1 MKPIHPPLC
10 SWSNGLG
17 VLIVGIVT
25 VIVLFITPSF
35 VHAQFNGRSPQG
47 ALSSQHTDLATD
59 HQNLG
64 LDHRQIHQKLE
75 TLLETMKTMTTTTP
89 APLCGAGTDGQRY
102 VLSED
107 GQSVCDKT
115 TGHHWEQSPSTLTF
129 NQENARAHCASLG
142 GGYRLPGIKE
152 LATVIDYSVGD
163 QAALLNAGP
172 FFSGLVFADYW
183 TATPYAPMTPIVYWA
198 INFRNGD
205 FKIAH
210 NSSSFL
216 AWCVR

>member
-17 VLIVGIVT
+17 VLIVGIGT

-35 VHAQFNGRSPQG
+35 VHAHINGQSPQG

-59 HQNLG
+59 HQDLG
-64 LDHRQIHQKLE
+64 RDHREIRDKLD
-75 TLLETMKTMTTTTP
+75 TLLETMKTMATTTP

-115 TGHHWEQSPSTLTF
+115 SGHYWEQSPSTLYF
-129 NQENARAHCASLG
+129 NQENARAHCAGLG

-172 FFSGLVFADYW
+172 FEDDIIQSDEYW
-183 TATPYAPMTPIVYWA
+183 TATPYAPVPTANWA

-205 FKIAH
+205 FKFEH
-210 NSSSFL
+210 NSRSFR
-216 AWCVR
+216 AWCMR

>member
-1 MKPIHPPLC
+1 MEPIHRPLW
-10 SWSNGLG
+10 SWFNCLG
-17 VLIVGIVT
+17 VLRVGIVT

-35 VHAQFNGRSPQG
+35 VHAQFNGRSPQD
-47 ALSSQHTDLATD
+47 ALSSQHTDLAID
-59 HQNLG
+59 HQHLR
-64 LDHRQIHQKLE
+64 LDHKQTHQKLDQ
-75 TLLETMKTMTTTTP
+75 LLETIKTMTTTTP

-115 TGHHWEQSPSTLTF
+115 TGHHWEQSPSTLYF

-142 GGYRLPGIKE
+142 GGYRLPGLKE

-172 FFSGLVFADYW
+172 FSGLVFADYW
-183 TATPYAPMTPIVYWA
+183 TATPYAPISTANWA
-198 INFRNGD
+198 SNFRNGD
-205 FKIAH
+205 FKVAP
-210 NSSSFL
+210 NSSSLL

>member
-35 VHAQFNGRSPQG
+35 VHAHFNGRSPQG

-129 NQENARAHCASLG
+129 NQENARAHCAGLE

-152 LATVIDYSVGD
+152 LATVIDYSVED

-172 FFSGLVFADYW
+172 FSGLFYDDYW
-183 TATPYAPMTPIVYWA
+183 TATPYAKIPTSNWA

-210 NSSSFL
+210 NSSSFR

>member
-1 MKPIHPPLC
+1 MEPIYRPLC
-10 SWSNGLG
+10 SWSNCLG

-25 VIVLFITPSF
+25 VMILIITPSF
-35 VHAQFNGRSPQG
+35 VHAQFKGQSPQG

-59 HQNLG
+59 HQNLR
-64 LDHRQIHQKLE
+64 LDHKQTHQKLE
-75 TLLETMKTMTTTTP
+75 TLLETMQTMTTTP

-107 GQSVCDKT
+107 GQSVCDNT
-115 TGHHWEQSPSTLTF
+115 TGHHWEQSPSTLFF

-152 LATVIDYSVGD
+152 LATVLDYNVGD

-172 FFSGLVFADYW
+172 FSGLFFADYW
-183 TATPYAPMTPIVYWA
+183 TATPYAPISTASWA

-205 FKIAH
+205 FKHAA
-210 NSSSFL
+210 NWTSSFRT
-216 AWCVR
+216 WCVR

>member
-1 MKPIHPPLC
+1 MKLIHPPLY
-10 SWSNGLG
+10 SWSNCLG

-64 LDHRQIHQKLE
+64 LDHTQIHQKLE
-75 TLLETMKTMTTTTP
+75 TLLETMKTMTTTAPAP

-107 GQSVCDKT
+107 GQSACDKT
-115 TGHHWEQSPSTLTF
+115 TGYHWEQSPSTLTY

-172 FFSGLVFADYW
+172 FSGLLFADYW
-183 TATPYAPMTPIVYWA
+183 TATPYAPIATASWA

-205 FKIAH
+205 FGAAANWK
-210 NSSSFL
+210 SFP

>member
-1 MKPIHPPLC
+1 MEPIHRPLC
-10 SWSNGLG
+10 SWFNCLG
-17 VLIVGIVT
+17 VLLVGIVT

-47 ALSSQHTDLATD
+47 ALSSQHIDLATD
-59 HQNLG
+59 HQHLRV
-64 LDHRQIHQKLE
+64 DHTQIHQKLDQ
-75 TLLETMKTMTTTTP
+75 LLETMKAMTTTTS
-89 APLCGAGTDGQRY
+89 ALLCGAGTDGQRY

-107 GQSVCDKT
+107 GQSVCDNT
-115 TGHHWEQSPSTLTF
+115 TGYHWEQSPSSLYF

-163 QAALLNAGP
+163 QSALLNAGP
-172 FFSGLVFADYW
+172 FSGLNYADYW
-183 TATPYAPMTPIVYWA
+183 TATPYAPITTASWA

-205 FKIAH
+205 FEVAANWK
-210 NSSSFL
+210 SFGT
-216 AWCVR
+216 WCVR

>member
-1 MKPIHPPLC
+1 MKPIYPPLC
-10 SWSNGLG
+10 SWSNCLG

-25 VIVLFITPSF
+25 VTVLFITPSF
-35 VHAQFNGRSPQG
+35 AHAHFNGQSPQG

-89 APLCGAGTDGQRY
+89 APLCGGGTDGQRY

-115 TGHHWEQSPSTLTF
+115 TGHHWEQSPSTLYF
-129 NQENARAHCASLG
+129 NQENARAHCAGLE

-172 FFSGLVFADYW
+172 FSGIDYADYW
-183 TATPYAPMTPIVYWA
+183 TATPYAPITTASWA

-205 FKIAH
+205 FKQAV
-210 NSSSFL
+210 NWTPSFKT
-216 AWCVR
+216 WCVR

>member
-1 MKPIHPPLC
+1 MKPIHPSLC

-35 VHAQFNGRSPQG
+35 VHAHFNGRSPQG
-47 ALSSQHTDLATD
+47 ALSSQHTGLATD
-59 HQNLG
+59 HQTLG
-64 LDHRQIHQKLE
+64 LEHRQIHKKME

-89 APLCGAGTDGQRY
+89 APLCGAGPDGQRY

-107 GQSVCDKT
+107 GRSVCDKT
-115 TGHHWEQSPSTLTF
+115 TGHHWEQSPSALYF

-152 LATVIDYSVGD
+152 LATVIDYSVVD

-172 FFSGLVFADYW
+172 FSGLFFADYW
-183 TATPYAPMTPIVYWA
+183 TATPYAPISTASWA
-198 INFRNGD
+198 INFRNGEVR
-205 FKIAH
+205 IQ
-210 NSSSFL
+210 NNTSSFP

>member
-1 MKPIHPPLC
+1 MEPIYRPLC
-10 SWSNGLG
+10 RWSNGLG

-25 VIVLFITPSF
+25 VIVLFSTPSF
-35 VHAQFNGRSPQG
+35 VHAHFNGQSPQG

-59 HQNLG
+59 HMEIQ
-64 LDHRQIHQKLE
+64 QKLE
-75 TLLETMKTMTTTTP
+75 NLLETMKTMTTTTP

-102 VLSED
+102 VLAED
-107 GQSVCDKT
+107 GQSVCDST
-115 TGHHWEQSPSTLTF
+115 TGHQWEQSPSTLPF

-142 GGYRLPGIKE
+142 GGYRLPGITE

-172 FFSGLVFADYW
+172 FSGLVFADYW
-183 TATPYAPMTPIVYWA
+183 TATPYAPITTASWA

-205 FKIAH
+205 FKHAA
-210 NSSSFL
+210 NWTGTFK

>member
-1 MKPIHPPLC
+1 MKPIHPSLC

-17 VLIVGIVT
+17 VLIVGIGT
-25 VIVLFITPSF
+25 VIVLFITPSL
-35 VHAQFNGRSPQG
+35 VHAHFYGQSPQG

-64 LDHRQIHQKLE
+64 LDHREIHQKLE

-89 APLCGAGTDGQRY
+89 APLCGASTDGQRY
-102 VLSED
+102 VLSQD
-107 GQSVCDKT
+107 GQSVCDKA
-115 TGHHWEQSPSTLTF
+115 TGHHWEKSPSTLSL
-129 NQENARAHCASLG
+129 NQENARTHCASLE

-172 FFSGLVFADYW
+172 FSGLLYADYW
-183 TATPYAPMTPIVYWA
+183 TATPYAPIPTANWA

-205 FKIAH
+205 FKVAP